1 MLRAN
6 FMQIET
12 TKKQRFLNACK
23 RLDAGMTPVWIM
35 RQAGRFMKSYRKIR
49 SRYSF
54 IEMCKDPEI
63 AAEVTLQPVER
74 LDVDAAIIFAD
85 ILLPL
90 EGMGVGFGFTKH
102 DGPVIHQ
109 PVRTVGQINR
119 LKIIDPY
126 ESLDYVLSAIKLVKK
141 SLGTD
146 TPLIGF
152 SGAPFTLASY
162 LIEGGH
168 SQNYLITKMMMLKTP
183 EVWDALMTKLSE
195 IILLYLGAQIK
206 SGADVVQLFDS
217 WAGCLSPY
225 DYKHHVMPYNKLILN
240 GLKKYHVPVI
250 NFATDNGGLL
260 ELMSESGGDVIGVD
274 WRMSIDRAWK
284 RIGYHKAIQGNLD
297 PAVLF
302 APPGEI
308 KKQVRAILKMTGG
321 RNGHIFNLGHGVLP
335 TTPESHVKALVEFVH
350 ELSER

>member
-1 MLRAN
+1 MLIAD
-6 FMQIET
+6 FMQKRM
-12 TKKQRFLNACK
+12 TKKQRFLNACS
-23 RLDAGMTPVWIM
+23 RHDVDMTPVWIM

-49 SRYSF
+49 SRHSF
-54 IEMCKDPEI
+54 IEMCKDPGI

-74 LDVDAAIIFAD
+74 LGVDAAIIFAD

-90 EGMGVGFGFTKH
+90 EGMGVGFGFTTH

-109 PVRTVGQINR
+109 PIRTLKQINR
-119 LKIIDPY
+119 LRIIDPY
-126 ESLDYVLSAIKLVKK
+126 ESLGYVLSAIKGVKK
-141 SLGTD
+141 DLGKD

-168 SQNYLITKMMMLKTP
+168 SQNYLMTKMMMLKTP
-183 EVWDALMTKLSE
+183 CTWDALMTKLSK

-225 DYKHHVMPYNKLILN
+225 DYEKYVMPYNRIILN

-274 WRMSIDRAWK
+274 WRISIDMAWK
-284 RIGYHKAIQGNLD
+284 RIGYKKAIQGNLD

-302 APPGEI
+302 APTEEI
-308 KKQVRAILKMTGG
+308 KRHVKAILQMTGKH
-321 RNGHIFNLGHGVLP
+321 NGHIFNLGHGVLP

>member
-1 MLRAN
+1 M
-6 FMQIET
+6 
-12 TKKQRFLNACK
+12 TKKQRFLNACR
-23 RLDAGMTPVWIM
+23 RLPVDMTPVWIM

-49 SRYSF
+49 SRHSF
-54 IEMCKDPEI
+54 IEMCKDPRI

-74 LDVDAAIIFAD
+74 LGVDAAIIFAD

-90 EGMGVGFGFTKH
+90 EGMGVGFGFTAH
-102 DGPVIHQ
+102 DGPVIHR
-109 PVRTVGQINR
+109 PIRTLKQISGLR
-119 LKIIDPY
+119 IIDPH
-126 ESLDYVLSAIKLVKK
+126 ESLDYVLSAIKIVKK
-141 SLGTD
+141 ELGEN

-168 SQNYLITKMMMLKTP
+168 SQNYLITKMMMLETP
-183 EVWDALMTKLSE
+183 GAWNALMTKLSKVV
-195 IILLYLGAQIK
+195 LLYLGAQIK

-225 DYKHHVMPYNKLILN
+225 DYEKSVMPYNRMILD
-240 GLKKYHVPVI
+240 GLKKYRVPVI

-260 ELMSESGGDVIGVD
+260 ELMSGSGGDVIGVD
-274 WRMSIDRAWK
+274 WRISIDKAWK
-284 RIGYHKAIQGNLD
+284 RIGYKKAIQGNLD

-302 APPGEI
+302 APVKEI
-308 KKQVRAILKMTGG
+308 ERHVRAVLGMAAG

-335 TTPESHVKALVEFVH
+335 ATPESHVKALIELVH
-350 ELSER
+350 GLSGR